1 MAISTLE
8 RHICITRKDQ
18 EGFIHQELSPLAPSC
33 QCTHLAPGVVELTG
47 VDLPF
52 LSQNP
57 LLFSRQLLPHAFAVE
72 GSSIKAI
79 AQAVVAALMERFEE
93 APPAWC
99 VHIYDPA
106 AVDTGEEYSRPRL
119 IHQEVLTILKQ
130 RRRTLA
136 KALCPTW
143 SPDTHLAQV
152 VIAAPTLTLMS
163 ISSPEEQR
171 ALRANISPYPAGYVD
186 IADDKS
192 PPSRAFKKLREAIE
206 VFHLSPKRGE
216 TCVDLGACPGG
227 WTHVMVERGLRA
239 TAIDRSPLDDRL
251 MRNKNVTFIKG
262 DAFTWL
268 PKEPVSWLICDVITS
283 PDRTLGILDTWLSKR
298 LCSFFC
304 VTVKFKGT
312 PDFENLLKI
321 RELLR
326 ATTRWYDGKQL
337 TNNKNELTVV
347 GEIAP
352 RA

>member
-1 MAISTLE
+1 M
-8 RHICITRKDQ
+8 
-18 EGFIHQELSPLAPSC
+18 
-33 QCTHLAPGVVELTG
+33 VELTG
-47 VDLPF
+47 VDISF

-57 LLFSRQLLPHAFAVE
+57 LLFSRQMLTHAFSLE
-72 GSSIKAI
+72 GSSIKTV
-79 AQAVVAALMERFEE
+79 AQAVVAALIERLAEP
-93 APPAWC
+93 PPAWC
-99 VHIYDPA
+99 LHIYDPA

-119 IHQEVLTILKQ
+119 IHQEVITILKQ
-130 RRRTLA
+130 RRRSLA

-143 SPDTHLAQV
+143 SSQTHLAQV
-152 VIAAPTLTLMS
+152 VLAAPTLTFMS
-163 ISSPEEQR
+163 ITPPEHQQ
-171 ALRANISPYPAGYVD
+171 ALRANMSPYVAGYVD
-186 IADDKS
+186 IPDDKA

-251 MRNKNVTFIKG
+251 MRNKNVTFLKG

-268 PKEPVSWLICDVITS
+268 PKEPVSWLICDVITT

-298 LCSFFC
+298 HCSFFC

-321 RELLR
+321 RQLLR
-326 ATTRWYDGKQL
+326 TTTRWYDGKQL

-352 RA
+352 GA

>member
-1 MAISTLE
+1 MAISTPE
-8 RHICITRKDQ
+8 RHICVTRKGQ
-18 EGFIHQELSPLAPSC
+18 ESFILQELSPLAPSC
-33 QCTHLAPGVVELTG
+33 QCTQLAPGVVELTG
-47 VDLPF
+47 VDISF
-52 LSQNP
+52 LSQIP
-57 LLFSRQLLPHAFAVE
+57 LLFSRQMLTHAFSLE
-72 GSSIKAI
+72 GSSIKTV
-79 AQAVVAALMERFEE
+79 AQAVVAALIERLAEP
-93 APPAWC
+93 PPAWC
-99 VHIYDPA
+99 LHIYDPA

-119 IHQEVLTILKQ
+119 IHQEVITILKQ
-130 RRRTLA
+130 RRRSLA

-143 SPDTHLAQV
+143 SSQTHLAQV
-152 VIAAPTLTLMS
+152 VLAAPTLTFMS
-163 ISSPEEQR
+163 ITPPEHQQ
-171 ALRANISPYPAGYVD
+171 ALRANMSPYVAGYVD
-186 IADDKS
+186 IPDDKA

-251 MRNKNVTFIKG
+251 MRNRNVTFLKG

-268 PKEPVSWLICDVITS
+268 PKEPVSWLICDVITT

-298 LCSFFC
+298 HCSFFC

-321 RELLR
+321 RQLLR
-326 ATTRWYDGKQL
+326 TTTRWYDGKQL

-352 RA
+352 GA

>member
-1 MAISTLE
+1 
-8 RHICITRKDQ
+8 
-18 EGFIHQELSPLAPSC
+18 
-33 QCTHLAPGVVELTG
+33 VVELTG
-47 VDLPF
+47 VDISF

-57 LLFSRQLLPHAFAVE
+57 LLFSRQMLTHAFSLE
-72 GSSIKAI
+72 GSSIKTV
-79 AQAVVAALMERFEE
+79 AQAVVAALIERLAEP
-93 APPAWC
+93 PPAWC
-99 VHIYDPA
+99 LHIYDPA

-119 IHQEVLTILKQ
+119 IHQEVITILKQ
-130 RRRTLA
+130 RRRSLA

-143 SPDTHLAQV
+143 SSQTHLAQV
-152 VIAAPTLTLMS
+152 VLAAPTLTFMS
-163 ISSPEEQR
+163 ITPPEHQQ
-171 ALRANISPYPAGYVD
+171 ALRANMSPYVAGYVD
-186 IADDKS
+186 IPDDKA

-251 MRNKNVTFIKG
+251 MRNKNVTFLKG

-268 PKEPVSWLICDVITS
+268 PKEPVSWLICDVITT

-298 LCSFFC
+298 HCSFFC

-321 RELLR
+321 RQLLR
-326 ATTRWYDGKQL
+326 TTTRWYDGKQL

-352 RA
+352 GA

>member
-1 MAISTLE
+1 MAISTPE
-8 RHICITRKDQ
+8 RHICVTRKGQ
-18 EGFIHQELSPLAPSC
+18 ESFILQELSPLAPSC
-33 QCTHLAPGVVELTG
+33 QSTQLAPGVVELTG
-47 VDLPF
+47 VDISF

-57 LLFSRQLLPHAFAVE
+57 LLFSRQMLTHAFSLE
-72 GSSIKAI
+72 GSSIKTV
-79 AQAVVAALMERFEE
+79 AQAVVAALIERLAEP
-93 APPAWC
+93 PPAWC
-99 VHIYDPA
+99 LHIYDPA

-119 IHQEVLTILKQ
+119 IHQEVITILKQ
-130 RRRTLA
+130 RRRSLA

-143 SPDTHLAQV
+143 SSQTHLAQV
-152 VIAAPTLTLMS
+152 VLAAPTLTFMS
-163 ISSPEEQR
+163 ITPPEHQQ
-171 ALRANISPYPAGYVD
+171 ALRANMSPYVAGYVD
-186 IADDKS
+186 IPDDKA

-251 MRNKNVTFIKG
+251 MRNKNVTFLKG

-268 PKEPVSWLICDVITS
+268 PKEPVSWLICDVITT

-298 LCSFFC
+298 HCSFFC

-321 RELLR
+321 RQLLR
-326 ATTRWYDGKQL
+326 TTTRWYDGKQL

-352 RA
+352 GA